1 MSRMEAIARGL
12 LVIGMVA
19 AMATVVVLVAQR
31 IVRTSE
37 APEIAELGPLLGEG
51 DVVYDREREDL
62 GTSERPG
69 RSVLLTVISALDQD
83 DALKASLELLKRSG
97 WLVSPNG
104 GAVPRGGTV
113 CLALSTPKE
122 WLADRSNMKFKDEF
136 DSKIRESS
144 AIAVVVD
151 AFFCSPAQ
159 R

>member
-19 AMATVVVLVAQR
+19 AMATVVALVAQR

-51 DVVYDREREDL
+51 DVIHDRQREDL

-69 RSVLLTVISALDQD
+69 RSVLLSVIAAISQEEA
-83 DALKASLELLKRSG
+83 KKVSLELLQRSG

-104 GAVPRGGTV
+104 GAVPRGSTV
-113 CLALSTPKE
+113 CLALSTPAD
-122 WLADRSNMKFKDEF
+122 WLDDRSNEKFREEF
-136 DSKIRESS
+136 ESKLREASTV
-144 AIAVVVD
+144 AIVVD
-151 AFFCSPAQ
+151 EFFCSRPQ